1 MKFKEYRL
9 VSGKLQLQ
17 PPTRATP
24 KIDKVKINTWF
35 DIEDAGASEIE
46 RLLSPLNL
54 HPLMLSRCLDKV
66 NTPGVISYGKAVL
79 MEYPVAID
87 LEAAEPAYLTIIL
100 QSPLLITVRHSRIPA
115 LTDLL
120 QNLSSA
126 PASELAHLV
135 QVVYLILDELTD
147 LSVQRQ
153 TEVRDRISAMSV
165 AMTRNDRAVVES
177 DITSLQ
183 WQVDRLV
190 SLIENQLYCVTGL
203 NASDNELLQEKH
215 RKAYL
220 QDLVSEVEIA
230 MRGANRLEARI
241 KSLYDSYQMAG
252 SARVDKRLRILTIIS
267 AITLPFALIA
277 GLLGMNVGG
286 LPWTKEPYGF
296 IVVICLMV
304 LIAAAELWYF
314 WKKGWFE

>member
-1 MKFKEYRL
+1 
-9 VSGKLQLQ
+9 
-17 PPTRATP
+17 
-24 KIDKVKINTWF
+24 
-35 DIEDAGASEIE
+35 
-46 RLLSPLNL
+46 
-54 HPLMLSRCLDKV
+54 
-66 NTPGVISYGKAVL
+66 
-79 MEYPVAID
+79 MEYPVAVE

-100 QSPLLITVRHSRIPA
+100 QSPFLITIRHNKIPA

-120 QNLSSA
+120 QTLLS
-126 PASELAHLV
+126 ERTDEVAHLV
-135 QVVYLILDELTD
+135 QIVYMILDEMTD

-153 TEVRDRISAMSV
+153 TDIRDRISAVS
-165 AMTRNDRAVVES
+165 MTAAKNEGSMRES

-183 WQVDRLV
+183 WQVDKLV
-190 SLIENQLYCVTGL
+190 SLVENQLYCVTAL

-215 RKAYL
+215 RRAYL

-230 MRGANRLEARI
+230 MRGANRLESRI

-252 SARVDKRLRILTIIS
+252 SARVEKRIRILTIIS

-286 LPWTKEPYGF
+286 LPWREAPYGF
-296 IVVICLMV
+296 VLVICLMV

-314 WKKGWFE
+314 WKKGWFD